1 MSKSDPESAI
11 FMEDTEADVN
21 RKIKNA
27 FCPPKQVHEN
37 PVFDY
42 IQYIVFGFS
51 DKFHVDRLEKWGGP
65 KTYNSFQ
72 ELVDDYMEDKMAADD
87 IKKALSKELN
97 RLIQPV

>member
-1 MSKSDPESAI
+1 MKVGLPKPVVISHHMMYGLKEGQVKMSKSDPESAI

-27 FCPPKQVHEN
+27 FCPPKDVHEN

-51 DKFHVDRLEKWGGP
+51 DKFHVD
-65 KTYNSFQ
+65 
-72 ELVDDYMEDKMAADD
+72 
-87 IKKALSKELN
+87 
-97 RLIQPV
+97 